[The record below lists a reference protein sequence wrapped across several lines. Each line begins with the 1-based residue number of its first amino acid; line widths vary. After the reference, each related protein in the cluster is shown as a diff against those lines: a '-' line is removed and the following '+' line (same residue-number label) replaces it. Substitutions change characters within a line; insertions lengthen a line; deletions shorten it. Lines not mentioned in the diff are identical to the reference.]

1 MATTT
6 WWETFWGNSACDDR
20 LVYSCKISH
29 DRGTDVSTIPPN
41 RSPTHQSIVETLQ
54 NSKGISLRKFQ
65 ASGCK
70 QTCRVLTYFL
80 SHQKVAIGLKN
91 LMNRVNFSLH
101 LTHPLRNTALC
112 AYPLGSQRHLKSSV
126 KKWISFFLV
135 SLAHFPMQMML
146 KCKGPQ
152 KNVMIFTCWKRLS
165 EYAKQGWNLNQIS
178 AASKN
183 WVLWTYHY
191 STARKTVSKE
201 SQEHCN
207 ASCS

>member
-29 DRGTDVSTIPPN
+29 DRVTDVSTIPPN

-126 KKWISFFLV
+126 KKWIRMDQVLSGV
-135 SLAHFPMQMML
+135 PGTFPCADDVNI
-146 KCKGPQ
+146 KCNGPQ
-152 KNVMIFTCWKRLS
+152 KNVTTFTCWKRLS
-165 EYAKQGWNLNQIS
+165 EHAKQGWNLTQIS
-178 AASKN
+178 A
-183 WVLWTYHY
+183 T
-191 STARKTVSKE
+191 STNRKL
-201 SQEHCN
+201 N
-207 ASCS
+207 ALDSSSLNRA

>member
-1 MATTT
+1 MRNLLRQ
-6 WWETFWGNSACDDR
+6 FCVRRSSR
-20 LVYSCKISH
+20 LQLQ
-29 DRGTDVSTIPPN
+29 DFTRTDVSTVPPN

-54 NSKGISLRKFQ
+54 NSKGISLRTFQ

-126 KKWISFFLV
+126 KKWIRMNQVLSGVPGTFPCADDVKVQWSTEERHNIHLLETVERACKAGLKFNPNKCYIKKQEIE
-135 SLAHFPMQMML
+135 HF
-146 KCKGPQ
+146 GRIITPQ
-152 KNVMIFTCWKRLS
+152 GVKPCHKP
-165 EYAKQGWNLNQIS
+165 
-178 AASKN
+178 
-183 WVLWTYHY
+183 
-191 STARKTVSKE
+191 
-201 SQEHCN
+201 
-207 ASCS
+207 